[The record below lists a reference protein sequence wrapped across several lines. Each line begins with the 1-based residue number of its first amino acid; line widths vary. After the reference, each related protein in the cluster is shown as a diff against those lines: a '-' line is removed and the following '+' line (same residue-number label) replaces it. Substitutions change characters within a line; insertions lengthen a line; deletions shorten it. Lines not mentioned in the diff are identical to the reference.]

1 MVTRAIAAAAE
12 WAVKTFPERQLYLQT
27 NGDLTFL
34 RITTWHQT
42 AAAAAAIGLG
52 LWLAVATGMSLVSGM
67 MLGQQDARVAQVSA
81 KYERWLAEHRAREV
95 SAKAQLKE
103 RTAEFEE
110 AAAEFEQRQALLA
123 AILQASAPPATP
135 IGPAQAQPISNAAPG
150 AAAVRTLTI
159 DAAPR
164 PAGAPAA
171 AAPAQTPAAPD
182 RRADANP
189 HQRLAALDA
198 SQDALIERAA
208 ALAEARA
215 QAARAQLRA
224 VGLPEHVVLAALE
237 TPTGASGGPEIR
249 LDDAFRKASRHVDA
263 AFVREMKALSEAL
276 EEAAKLERVLRAM
289 PVALPVTGA
298 FRITSGFGA
307 RRDPFSGGAAFHGG
321 IDFVQPHGAPI
332 LTTAP
337 GRVTFAGWMSGYGQL
352 VEVDHGFGFR
362 TRYAHLSGVDVAL
375 GQSVRQGQLVGR
387 MGSTGRSTGTHLHYE
402 IIFGGRT
409 YDPANFMRTTADVR

>member
-12 WAVKTFPERQLYLQT
+12 WAVRTFPERQLYLQT
-27 NGDLTFL
+27 NGDLKFL

-42 AAAAAAIGLG
+42 AAAAAAVCLG
-52 LWLAVATGMSLVSGM
+52 LWLAVATGMSLVSGV

-135 IGPAQAQPISNAAPG
+135 IGPARAQPISNGAP
-150 AAAVRTLTI
+150 AAAGTRTLTI

-164 PAGAPAA
+164 PAGAPAPA
-171 AAPAQTPAAPD
+171 AAPAPAPD

-237 TPTGASGGPEIR
+237 APTGASGGPEIR

-289 PVALPVTGA
+289 PVALPVTGV

-332 LTTAP
+332 FTTAP

-375 GQSVRQGQLVGR
+375 GQAVRQGQLVGR

>member
-1 MVTRAIAAAAE
+1 MVTRAIAAASE
-12 WAVKTFPERQLYLQT
+12 WAARTFPERQLYLQT
-27 NGDLTFL
+27 NGDLKFL
-34 RITTWHQT
+34 RISTWHQT
-42 AAAAAAIGLG
+42 TAAAVAVGLG
-52 LWLAVATGMSLVSGM
+52 LWLAVATGMTLVSTF

-81 KYERWLAEHRAREV
+81 KYERWLDEHRAREV
-95 SAKAQLKE
+95 SAKAQLRE

-135 IGPAQAQPISNAAPG
+135 IGPAQTRPVVNAPG
-150 AAAVRTLTI
+150 ADPATRTLTI

-164 PAGAPAA
+164 PAGTPA
-171 AAPAQTPAAPD
+171 AAPAPAPSSQPD

-189 HQRLAALDA
+189 HQRLAALDE
-198 SQDALIERAA
+198 SQDALIRRAA

-224 VGLPEHVVLAALE
+224 VGLPEDAVLASLE
-237 TPTGASGGPEIR
+237 APTGASGGPEIR
-249 LDDAFRKASRHVDA
+249 LEDAFRKAARGVDA

-276 EEAAKLERVLRAM
+276 QEAARLESVLRAM
-289 PVALPVTGA
+289 PVALPVSGVY
-298 FRITSGFGA
+298 RVTSGFGP

-332 LTTAP
+332 FTTAP
-337 GRVTFAGWMSGYGQL
+337 GRVTFSGWMSGYGQL
-352 VEVDHGFGFR
+352 VEVDHGLGFR
-362 TRYAHLSGVDVAL
+362 TRYAHLAGVDVAL
-375 GQSVRQGQLVGR
+375 GQAVRQGQLVGR

-402 IIFGGRT
+402 IIFAGRT
-409 YDPANFMRTTADVR
+409 YDPANFLRTTADVR

>member
-12 WAVKTFPERQLYLQT
+12 WAVRTFPERQLYLQT
-27 NGDLTFL
+27 NGDLKFL
-34 RITTWHQT
+34 RISTWHQT
-42 AAAAAAIGLG
+42 AAAGVAVAIG
-52 LWLAVATGMSLVSGM
+52 LWLAVATGMSLVSGV

-103 RTAEFEE
+103 RTAEFEQ
-110 AAAEFEQRQALLA
+110 AAAEFEQRQALLT

-135 IGPAQAQPISNAAPG
+135 IGPAQAQPINNGTTAPAG
-150 AAAVRTLTI
+150 TRTLTI

-164 PAGAPAA
+164 PAGAPAP
-171 AAPAQTPAAPD
+171 APAAAPD

-224 VGLPEHVVLAALE
+224 VGLPEHVVTASLE
-237 TPTGASGGPEIR
+237 SPSGASGGPEIR

-263 AFVREMKALSEAL
+263 AFVREMRALSEAL
-276 EEAAKLERVLRAM
+276 EEAARLEGVLRAM
-289 PVALPVTGA
+289 PVALPVTGM

-332 LTTAP
+332 FTTAP
-337 GRVTFAGWMSGYGQL
+337 GRVSFAGWMSGYGQL

-362 TRYAHLSGVDVAL
+362 TRYAHMSGIDVAL
-375 GQSVRQGQLVGR
+375 GQAVRQGQLVGR